1 MKSFKMN
8 HFRARLIV
16 LLIGLIASW
25 PVAISASD
33 VRDMVT
39 EEMAKF
45 LPDRIENL
53 QAGGPPVAES
63 EDIFKLV
70 PISDFDVRFYGERTY
85 HDDAGGAFTIEI
97 ARTENDSAA
106 YALLTR
112 LASGRYLMFWTSK
125 AVRKL
130 WPPIMARNNL

>member
-1 MKSFKMN
+1 MMSFDMN
-8 HFRARLIV
+8 HLRALFIV

-25 PVAISASD
+25 SVAVLASD
-33 VRDMVT
+33 VRDIAI

-45 LPDRIENL
+45 LPDKIESL
-53 QAGGPPVAES
+53 QAGGSPIAES
-63 EDIFKLV
+63 EGIFKRV
-70 PISDFDVRFYGERTY
+70 PISDFDVMFYGERTY

-112 LASGRYLMFWTSK
+112 LASGRDEIRTGE
-125 AVRKL
+125 VG
-130 WPPIMARNNL
+130 

>member
-1 MKSFKMN
+1 MKSFDMN
-8 HFRARLIV
+8 HFRARFIV

-45 LPDRIENL
+45 LPDRIESL
-53 QAGGPPVAES
+53 QAGGPPIAES
-63 EDIFKLV
+63 ENIFKLV
-70 PISDFDVRFYGERTY
+70 PISDFEVTFYGVRTY
-85 HDDAGGAFTIEI
+85 HDDAGESFTIEI
-97 ARTENDSAA
+97 ARTENDSSA

-112 LASGRYLMFWTSK
+112 LASGRDAIKTPY
-125 AVRKL
+125 
-130 WPPIMARNNL
+130 IGMASILSPK